1 MQLKLSVVLL
11 KGPNVNAESDINKMA
26 VHLEQMLTE
35 KDGVDLKIRQSLTE
49 PTIRKTNFIV
59 FCGYDTTILSE
70 LFKAMSVV
78 ETCEPNEGPTLFLY
92 DEPGQSIQTHLDY
105 IITAGVDLGRINP
118 KLFNKVIDTWSHNDI
133 MGYINIALRRLGTS
147 SDTTNNLDSST
158 KRAGI
163 AVSGDDP
170 SP

>member
-11 KGPNVNAESDINKMA
+11 KGPNVNAESDINKMT

-59 FCGYDTTILSE
+59 FCGYDTTVLSE

-105 IITAGVDLGRINP
+105 IITAGADLGRIDP

-133 MGYINIALRRLGTS
+133 IGYINVALRRLGTS

-158 KRAGI
+158 KRAGV
-163 AVSGDDP
+163 AVPGDDP
-170 SP
+170 SS

>member
-1 MQLKLSVVLL
+1 MLL
-11 KGPNVNAESDINKMA
+11 LLYSIVIKQWS
-26 VHLEQMLTE
+26 L
-35 KDGVDLKIRQSLTE
+35 GVSRSPKE

-105 IITAGVDLGRINP
+105 IMTAGADLGRINP

-133 MGYINIALRRLGTS
+133 IGYINIALRRLGTS
-147 SDTTNNLDSST
+147 SDTANNLDSSA
-158 KRAGI
+158 KRAGA
-163 AVSGDDP
+163 AVPGDD
-170 SP
+170 SST